1 MNIAEIRQ
9 KYPQYDNL
17 SDEVLVD
24 KLHKKFYPNMDFADF
39 SQRIGLVKQVE
50 TPVVQQP
57 NIQPMTDEQRTQ
69 AQEMA
74 NQIRKGVNRE
84 NIPLNA
90 VSGTLEGVRDYVL
103 KPIDYGVSKIA
114 SGLTLGLSD
123 KVSPIKTEEP
133 KSALGK
139 GVGIGLEILGGIPT
153 GAGIYKGVSS
163 IPKISKFAMPV
174 AGAIEGGLTSGIKDE
189 SLESALEGS
198 ALGGA
203 FGGALQLGK
212 YGTKIIPEI
221 FGLTT
226 GAGSSSIKQAVD
238 AGKRNSKSF
247 LRSMRKGAETS
258 DEIIDLAERD
268 FKQLG
273 RENYSRYKT
282 QMDKIGAVENIE
294 YQPIKDTFDRIIQE
308 EAGGKFYLVDDET
321 KKVINKTANMLEDFS
336 KDTRKTLAD
345 YDDLK
350 QAIGKISI
358 PLEAGNAKRVQSQ
371 LYNAVKGEIEKQAP
385 IYSDIMKE
393 SADGLEKLGELKK
406 TFSLGKKSSGDTVL
420 RKLQSTTR
428 NNVLTNYGKRQEL
441 LKELPHGQEIAD
453 RISGQTLNALAPR
466 GLEARTMSLLGGGA
480 SLGGA
485 FNPAYLISSSPRV
498 VGELAYKSGQLS
510 RLLEPA
516 VGLSILQTGLKEK
529 E

>member
-1 MNIAEIRQ
+1 MKDYWSQFEEI
-9 KYPQYDNL
+9 KTPK
-17 SDEVLVD
+17 SD
-24 KLHKKFYPNMDFADF
+24 YW
-39 SQRIGLVKQVE
+39 SQFEEIKN
-50 TPVVQQP
+50 PVVQQL
-57 NIQPMTDEQRTQ
+57 NIQPTTDEQKVQ
-69 AQEMA
+69 AQELA
-74 NQIRKGVNRE
+74 NQIQSGIKKE
-84 NIPLNA
+84 SIPLNA
-90 VSGTLEGVRDYVL
+90 VAGSLEGIRDYIL
-103 KPIDYGVSKIA
+103 KPVDYGVSKIA

-123 KVSPIKTEEP
+123 KISPIKTEEP

-163 IPKISKFAMPV
+163 IPKISKVAMPV
-174 AGAIEGGLTSGIKDE
+174 ASAVEGFLTNGIKDE
-189 SLESALEGS
+189 SLESALEGG
-198 ALGGA
+198 ALGGT
-203 FGGALQLGK
+203 FGSVLQLGK
-212 YGTKIIPEI
+212 YGTKILPEI

-238 AGKRNSKSF
+238 AGKRGSKSF

-268 FKQLG
+268 FKELG
-273 RENYSRYKT
+273 QQNYAKYKS
-282 QMDKIGAVENIE
+282 QMDKIGQVENVE
-294 YQPIKDTFDRIIQE
+294 LKPIKDTFDRIVQE
-308 EAGGKFYLVDDET
+308 ESGGKFYLVDDDT
-321 KKVINKTANMLEDFS
+321 KKVIYKVSDMLDEFS
-336 KDTRKTLAD
+336 KDTKRTLQD
-345 YDDLK
+345 FDDFK
-350 QAIGKISI
+350 RAVGKIS
-358 PLEAGNAKRVQSQ
+358 PKPEAGNAKKVQGQ
-371 LYNAVKGEIEKQAP
+371 IYNAIKGEIEKQAP
-385 IYSDIMKE
+385 VYSDIMKE
-393 SADGLEKLGELKK
+393 SADGLEKLTELKK

-510 RLLEPA
+510 RLLKPA

>member
-57 NIQPMTDEQRTQ
+57 NIQPMTDEQKAQ
-69 AQEMA
+69 AQELA
-74 NQIRKGVNRE
+74 NQIQSGIKKE
-84 NIPLNA
+84 SIPLNA
-90 VSGTLEGVRDYVL
+90 VAGSLEGIRDYVL
-103 KPIDYGVSKIA
+103 KPVDYGVSKIA

-123 KVSPIKTEEP
+123 KISPVEEP
-133 KSALGK
+133 KSKIGQ
-139 GVGIGLEILGGIPT
+139 GIGLGLEFLGSLPT
-153 GAGIYKGVSS
+153 GAGIYKGATN
-163 IPKISKFAMPV
+163 IPKLSKFAMPI
-174 AGAIEGGLTSGIKDE
+174 AGVIEGGLTSGIKDE
-189 SLESALEGS
+189 SIESALKGG
-198 ALGGA
+198 AIGGA
-203 FGGALQLGK
+203 FGGGLEVLK
-212 YGTKIIPEI
+212 YGTKIVPEV

-226 GAGSSSIKQAVD
+226 GAGSSSIKQAFD
-238 AGKRNSKSF
+238 AGKRGSKLF

-385 IYSDIMKE
+385 VYSDIMKE
-393 SADGLEKLGELKK
+393 SAEGLEKLGELKK

-428 NNVLTNYGKRQEL
+428 NNVLTNYGKRAEL

-453 RISGQTLNALAPR
+453 RIAGQTLNTVLPR
-466 GLEARTMSLLGGGA
+466 GLASQTASTLGLGA
-480 SLGGA
+480 SIAGA
-485 FNPAYLISSSPRV
+485 FDPVYLISSSPRV
-498 VGELAYKSGQLS
+498 TGEVAYKAGQLS
-510 RLLEPA
+510 KIFSPQVA
-516 VGLSILQTGLKEK
+516 LSSLYTTLQEK